1 VAPPA
6 VTAEAA
12 APAAGE
18 LMQFAFE
25 SPRLEAALRSIAAS
39 SNAVGAVGT
48 AGALGAAPEALQQLA
63 TARFEPAPE
72 AGATASR
79 KRTGDATLGVAGP
92 SLSSPHVRELGIGPA
107 SGTSVAHESA
117 GGPDG
122 AIPEHRQERQ
132 AAVDAAIGRMTLQR
146 GAHAEVD
153 VPQLGRVSVDVRTRD
168 AGGGGGGVGAG
179 ALDVTLQAA
188 RPEAVRAL
196 AAARPALDA
205 ELRAGA
211 IEVGHWTVRAQAP
224 ASSASSGSS
233 GTWSGSASGGGGTGA
248 NAGNPGDPRAPRDE
262 WGDGA
267 ASSTLEPGAS
277 GARRGGGGR
286 VRIVL

>member
-39 SNAVGAVGT
+39 SNAAGAVGT

-168 AGGGGGGVGAG
+168 AGGGVGAG

-196 AAARPALDA
+196 VAARPALDA
-205 ELRAGA
+205 ELRAGS

-224 ASSASSGSS
+224 SSSASSASSAA
-233 GTWSGSASGGGGTGA
+233 TWSGGASGGGGTGA
-248 NAGNPGDPRAPRDE
+248 NAGNPGDSPAPRDE

-267 ASSTLEPGAS
+267 ASSTLEPGAA